1 MFSKV
6 VLSKEKLSIPHL
18 SIVINVKL
26 GQFTYIEDIREI
38 YMRTTKDKVITLRLT
53 PEQHQLFLE
62 AAINDERSLCEWL
75 RKVATKAA
83 KNLLN

>member
-1 MFSKV
+1 MK
-6 VLSKEKLSIPHL
+6 
-18 SIVINVKL
+18 NN
-26 GQFTYIEDIREI
+26 
-38 YMRTTKDKVITLRLT
+38 KDKVITLRLT

-62 AAINDERSLCEWL
+62 ASINNERSLCECL